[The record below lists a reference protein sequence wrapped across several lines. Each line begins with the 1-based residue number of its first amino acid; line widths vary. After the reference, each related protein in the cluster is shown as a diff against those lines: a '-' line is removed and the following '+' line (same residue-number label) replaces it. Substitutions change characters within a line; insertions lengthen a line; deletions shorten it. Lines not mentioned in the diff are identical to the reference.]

1 MPIKK
6 KRESKH
12 IMGGGGDSDY
22 SVSDTDDELSAL
34 DEASVV
40 SSSASMRVHRVP
52 KKRTVAPPKE
62 KDAAEL
68 AAELEADTKEL
79 GEKTAAAS
87 GGGKVGSSIAIYIVA
102 GALLFLL
109 VVAFFHVRKTL
120 DEDDGGGRDDQ
131 GDRGGDQ
138 GLSSR
143 ADEAVADSVRPPR
156 PVHHVDPLFSPL
168 AFD

>member
-1 MPIKK
+1 
-6 KRESKH
+6 
-12 IMGGGGDSDY
+12 MGGGGDSDD

-68 AAELEADTKEL
+68 AAELEADTKES
-79 GEKTAAAS
+79 GETAVAS
-87 GGGKVGSSIAIYIVA
+87 DGGKLGSSISIYIVA

-109 VVAFFHVRKTL
+109 VVALFVHIRKTF
-120 DEDDGGGRDDQ
+120 DQDDGGGGDDQ

-143 ADEAVADSVRPPR
+143 ADEAVSDTVRPPR
-156 PVHHVDPLFSPL
+156 PVHHADPLFSPL